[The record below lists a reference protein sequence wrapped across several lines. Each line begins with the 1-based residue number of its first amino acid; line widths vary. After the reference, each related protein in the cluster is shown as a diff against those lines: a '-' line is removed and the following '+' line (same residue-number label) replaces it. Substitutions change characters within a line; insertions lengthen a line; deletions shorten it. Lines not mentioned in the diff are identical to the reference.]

1 MKAGTPCTDEGK
13 AASLSPTPTTKERI
27 CPQCAVG
34 LSWPDYADVV
44 VCSSCGSTL
53 AADAALRA
61 VQCPQCAGPLA
72 AVGGLRLLAC
82 CHCGV
87 HVLVSSRG
95 GHDRW
100 RLPLRTDRAE
110 AERAA
115 RGWLAGRPDIAQP
128 EEGSPSRRRNS
139 STHPC
144 GSTVPWWRGGS
155 SVIRRGSARELVGDE
170 DNERLELQPYREEV
184 QEGRLQERRFYEA
197 AADLS
202 IIGATRPR
210 VTGREPLLPVLGGDL
225 DDARVLPAQG
235 SPASVLERGH
245 RQVLQ
250 PTSAAE
256 RPEGRLLVVRES
268 ACLLFYP
275 LWVLELRQGARRYS
289 LVVNGFEGTVNSAI
303 APVGTMARI
312 KRRLSRV
319 AALAALALTPRRT
332 GSPLGE
338 RPHTGGSLLHPGA
351 RGCRGGLLG
360 NARGGGGGIS
370 RPLLELT

>member
-1 MKAGTPCTDEGK
+1 MSVA
-13 AASLSPTPTTKERI
+13 PTTKERI
-27 CPQCAVG
+27 CPQCAAG
-34 LSWPDYADVV
+34 LTWPDYADVV

-100 RLPLRTDRAE
+100 RLPLRTDRAA
-110 AERAA
+110 AERVA
-115 RGWLAGRPDIAQP
+115 REWIEDRSDIAQP
-128 EEGSPSRRRNS
+128 DEGSVFTRAELVYTPI
-139 STHPC
+139 
-144 GSTVPWWRGGS
+144 WEY
-155 SVIRRGSARELVGDE
+155 SALVAGWEFGYQTRVRCELVGDE

-202 IIGATRPR
+202 TIGATRPR

-225 DDARVLPAQG
+225 DDARVLSAQG
-235 SPASVLERGH
+235 SPASILERGH
-245 RQVLQ
+245 RHVLQ

-275 LWVLELRQGARRYS
+275 LWVLELRQGVRRYS
-289 LVVNGFEGTVNSAI
+289 LVVNGFEGTVNSAV
-303 APVGTMARI
+303 APVGTTARF
-312 KRRLSRV
+312 KGRMSRV
-319 AALAALALTPRRT
+319 APFATLALLLAVLALL
-332 GSPLGE
+332 SPSARMPAAVFFVVVLVGAAVVFWGTRVEGE
-338 RPHTGGSLLHPGA
+338 VQYHDPYS
-351 RGCRGGLLG
+351 
-360 NARGGGGGIS
+360 S
-370 RPLLELT
+370 

>member
-1 MKAGTPCTDEGK
+1 MSA
-13 AASLSPTPTTKERI
+13 TPTTEERI
-27 CPQCAVG
+27 CPQCAAG
-34 LSWPDYADVV
+34 LTWPDYADVV

-87 HVLVSSRG
+87 HVLVSPRG

-100 RLPLRTDRAE
+100 RIPVRTDRAE
-110 AERAA
+110 AESAA
-115 RGWLAGRPDIAQP
+115 REWLAGRPDVAKP
-128 EEGSPSRRRNS
+128 EEGYPF
-139 STHPC
+139 TKTELVYAP
-144 GSTVPWWRGGS
+144 VWEY
-155 SVIRRGSARELVGDE
+155 SALVAGWEFGYQTRVRCELVGDE
-170 DNERLELQPYREEV
+170 DSERLELQPYREEV
-184 QEGRLQERRFYEA
+184 QESRLQERRFYEA
-197 AADLS
+197 AADLTT
-202 IIGATRPR
+202 IGATRPR

-225 DDARVLPAQG
+225 DDARVLPAQE

-289 LVVNGFEGTVNSAI
+289 VVVNGFDGTVNSAV
-303 APVGTMARI
+303 APVGATARL
-312 KRRLSRV
+312 KERASKV
-319 AALAALALTPRRT
+319 AALGALALLFAVLALMSSSARIPAIAFLLLVLAGAVVVFRGTRVR
-332 GSPLGE
+332 GE
-338 RPHTGGSLLHPGA
+338 VEYHDPYS
-351 RGCRGGLLG
+351 
-360 NARGGGGGIS
+360 S
-370 RPLLELT
+370 